1 MPTRFRRRRRGGGRR
16 KKSTRQLAL
25 LALRRAGRARL
36 KFTNALTSVTFNN
49 TWNQLLLNG
58 IALGDAD
65 TQRDGDSIRM
75 ETLMIRVKTSTNAA
89 VDAST
94 TCRYVVVY
102 DRQANG
108 SILDTNKMFIT
119 DNSIISPRDPALD
132 RRYKVLWDRTF
143 TVNEYTANATTSN
156 DRYFSKMIRL
166 RSMRAQYEFD
176 GAAETALSS
185 GSLWFLFLS
194 DRSTNVPFLEVS
206 TMLRWRSTQN

>member
-1 MPTRFRRRRRGGGRR
+1 MPTSFRRRRRGGGRR

-36 KFTNALTSVTFNN
+36 KFTNALTSVSFNN

-58 IALGDAD
+58 IATGDED
-65 TQRDGDSIRM
+65 FQRDGDSIRM
-75 ETLMIRVKTSTNAA
+75 ETLMLRMKTSTNAA

-108 SILDTNKMFIT
+108 LLLETNNLFLT
-119 DNSIISPRDPALD
+119 DNSIISPRDPKFD
-132 RRYKVLWDRTF
+132 RRYKVLYDRTF

-156 DRYFSKMIRL
+156 DRYFAKMISL
-166 RSMRAQYEFD
+166 RGLGTQYEFT
-176 GAAETALSS
+176 GAAETAISS
-185 GSLWFLFLS
+185 GSLWFIFLS
-194 DRSTNVPFLEVS
+194 DRSTNVPFVEVN